1 VKKAETEDNGV
12 GKRRKCGLKIGDQ
25 IWDSTIHKYNLFN
38 RVEDEESS
46 DFDHNPYIRRIFN
59 WEGKYK

>member
-12 GKRRKCGLKIGDQ
+12 GKRRKCGLKIGDK

-38 RVEDEESS
+38 IVEDEESS
-46 DFDHNPYIRRIFN
+46 DFDDNPYV
-59 WEGKYK
+59 